1 MRLSSHFRRTAVLGF
16 SLLLAAQ
23 LGVGACAASVF
34 DAAYYA
40 EANPDVAAACGTD
53 EASLLRHYLSSGQ
66 AEGRRPS
73 ARGKAGDS
81 LKLTNEQI
89 ALVWSPVPLKDL
101 ANYKSL
107 KKKMTDEQYQ
117 AAYQQAVDL
126 VLPVALSSREEQLT
140 YIAAALRERF
150 DSGMS
155 YSMDADHYND
165 PLWLFCAGL
174 CLLCRLHP
182 CHRALPECAGHPL
195 RACQREPVHPPV
207 VPCACGGHL
216 LDLRRLRPLLRP
228 GACTLPASVFPV
240 IDGF

>member
-1 MRLSSHFRRTAVLGF
+1 MKLSSHFRRAAVLGL

-40 EANPDVAAACGTD
+40 ETNPDVAAACGTD

-66 AEGRRPS
+66 AEGRKPS

-107 KKKMTDEQYQ
+107 KKK
-117 AAYQQAVDL
+117 
-126 VLPVALSSREEQLT
+126 SRT
-140 YIAAALRERF
+140 
-150 DSGMS
+150 
-155 YSMDADHYND
+155 NT
-165 PLWLFCAGL
+165 GL
-174 CLLCRLHP
+174 NC
-182 CHRALPECAGHPL
+182 
-195 RACQREPVHPPV
+195 
-207 VPCACGGHL
+207 
-216 LDLRRLRPLLRP
+216 
-228 GACTLPASVFPV
+228 
-240 IDGF
+240 

>member
-1 MRLSSHFRRTAVLGF
+1 MKLSSHFRRAAVLGL

-23 LGVGACAASVF
+23 LGVGACAASAF

-40 EANPDVAAACGTD
+40 ETNPDVAAACGTD

-66 AEGRRPS
+66 AEGRKPS

-117 AAYQQAVDL
+117 AAYQ
-126 VLPVALSSREEQLT
+126 E
-140 YIAAALRERF
+140 AAATKGQPTMILAHTVKGKGVSFMENNA
-150 DSGMS
+150 GWHGK
-155 YSMDADHYND
+155 APND
-165 PLWLFCAGL
+165 EQFAQAKAELEAAIKELEG
-174 CLLCRLHP
+174 
-182 CHRALPECAGHPL
+182 
-195 RACQREPVHPPV
+195 
-207 VPCACGGHL
+207 
-216 LDLRRLRPLLRP
+216 
-228 GACTLPASVFPV
+228 
-240 IDGF
+240 

>member
-1 MRLSSHFRRTAVLGF
+1 MKLSSHFRRAAVLGL

-23 LGVGACAASVF
+23 LGVGACAASAF

-40 EANPDVAAACGTD
+40 EANLDVAAACGTD

-66 AEGRRPS
+66 AEDRKPS

-117 AAYQQAVDL
+117 AAYQEAVNL

-140 YIAAALRERF
+140 YIAADLRERF
-150 DSGMS
+150 DSGMR
-155 YSMDADHYND
+155 YSMDADH
-165 PLWLFCAGL
+165 
-174 CLLCRLHP
+174 
-182 CHRALPECAGHPL
+182 
-195 RACQREPVHPPV
+195 
-207 VPCACGGHL
+207 
-216 LDLRRLRPLLRP
+216 
-228 GACTLPASVFPV
+228 
-240 IDGF
+240 